1 MVVACKTNLMTICS
15 YDTILGSPCFK
26 IVDWLSS
33 EAERMQLSQPKCDR
47 GFSWLLIWQDSSA
60 HRVELMKPLD
70 REDNFDFSGFGLME
84 SDAAANFSSVYLS
97 LP

>member
-1 MVVACKTNLMTICS
+1 
-15 YDTILGSPCFK
+15 
-26 IVDWLSS
+26 
-33 EAERMQLSQPKCDR
+33 
-47 GFSWLLIWQDSSA
+47 
-60 HRVELMKPLD
+60 MKPLD